1 MKQLIV
7 LLMIAFVLLILTGC
21 WDEHEIGEVN
31 YVTTIGID
39 YKDEKYIMYVQLL
52 DFSNVAK
59 TEGGKSGQPVPLYIG
74 TGSGR
79 TINDAI
85 FDLYRTSQQ
94 TMNWSHIGAIIYS
107 ESVLEKGIKKVEES
121 LKKNGEFRYTP
132 WMFGTKESIEKILS
146 STGFFQLPPLYTI
159 LYKPTDTYYQYSYIK
174 PMRLHKFISIYNEPG
189 GTALLPSISIN
200 ETDWKESV
208 TEPKTKSTLKIN
220 GAFPVSEGKYKEWL
234 SYEELTGLRWTQK
247 NIKNTPVDIIEDNKI
262 KGVVRITSPSV
273 KINVVRD
280 GEKFHFNIHVDA
292 KGTLT
297 DLEEHLSSKKIE
309 ELVTKQIEAEIRS
322 TYQNGIDKEIDVYSL
337 KNILFHDRVKPQQL
351 KDYTLSANSI
361 KNVTV
366 NFLLE
371 NRGLYD

>member
-1 MKQLIV
+1 MKQLMVIP
-7 LLMIAFVLLILTGC
+7 LIGFVLLILTGC
-21 WDEHEIGEVN
+21 WDEYEIEGVN
-31 YVTTIGID
+31 FVSAIAID
-39 YKDEKYIMYVQLL
+39 YKDEKYIIYAQIL

-59 TEGGKSGQPVPLYIG
+59 SEDGKSGQPIPLYIG
-74 TGSGR
+74 NGSGH

-85 FDLYRTSQQ
+85 FDLYRTSQK
-94 TMNWSHIGAIIYS
+94 TVNWSHIGAIIYT
-107 ESVLEKGIKKVEES
+107 ESILEKGIKKVEES
-121 LKKNGEFRYTP
+121 LKKNGEFRPTP

-146 STGFFQLPPLYTI
+146 STGFFQLPPIYTI
-159 LYKPTDTYYQYSYIK
+159 LYEPTDAYNQYSYIK
-174 PMRLHKFISIYNEPG
+174 PMRLHKFTSIYSEPG
-189 GTALLPSISIN
+189 GTALLPSISIDEN
-200 ETDWKESV
+200 DWKELT
-208 TEPKTKSTLKIN
+208 TEPKTKNTLKIN
-220 GAFPVSEGKYKEWL
+220 GAFPVSEGNYREWM
-234 SYEELTGLRWTQK
+234 SYEELIGLRWTQTK
-247 NIKNTPVDIIEDNKI
+247 IKRTPVDIIEDNEI

-292 KGTLT
+292 KGELT

-309 ELVTKQIEAEIRS
+309 ELVTKQIEKEIRF
-322 TYQNGIDKEIDVYSL
+322 TYQNGIDKEIDVYNL

-351 KDYTLSANSI
+351 KNYTLSTNSI